1 MGVHLHRVGSA
12 QPFRVGFA
20 HRRNQTNWERL
31 FLYRERGDSPTV
43 AHIFSRALECLG
55 FAVCSA
61 ARFCQVRVMKHR
73 LFVLPTGCSLH
84 LAFS

>member
-20 HRRNQTNWERL
+20 HRRDRTNWERL

-73 LFVLPTGCSLH
+73 LFVLPTGCSFH